1 MQPQLISASQ
11 QLSRACAG
19 RPVAASLLLQLT
31 QNQKQLTSTASL
43 DGSLKAVGTVHSA
56 VVLRLHQES
65 SAAAA
70 AFLDANSSGGA
81 LMQPAGASKV
91 LKLGDDCMKRL
102 RNGDI
107 YRVGSKGS
115 WSGKAGMLVW
125 TTNTSRQEMLGF
137 IGRCEA
143 GLRTECSLLTRY
155 K

>member
-1 MQPQLISASQ
+1 MGAHFASLHLPLYLLQDLARVQPQLISASQ

-31 QNQKQLTSTASL
+31 QNQKQLTSTSSL
-43 DGSLKAVGTVHSA
+43 DGSLRAVGTVHSA
-56 VVLRLHQES
+56 VVLRLHKES

-107 YRVGSKGS
+107 YRVSEQPRVLCGVHVHARSRGI
-115 WSGKAGMLVW
+115 
-125 TTNTSRQEMLGF
+125 TSRV
-137 IGRCEA
+137 
-143 GLRTECSLLTRY
+143 
-155 K
+155 